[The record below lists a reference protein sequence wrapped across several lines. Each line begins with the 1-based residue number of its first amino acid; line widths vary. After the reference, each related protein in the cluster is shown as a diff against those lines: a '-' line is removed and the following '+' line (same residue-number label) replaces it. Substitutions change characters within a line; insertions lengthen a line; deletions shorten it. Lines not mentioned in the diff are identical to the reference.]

1 VTVFRYGL
9 AEGGKGGKGGNFRQK
24 KAPRLGGFGAC
35 ITHGSDV
42 MCVRRRVVQA
52 LGADTKQQVKID
64 SDQLV
69 AILSTTLQ

>member
-1 VTVFRYGL
+1 MRPSAPSAPSAYW
-9 AEGGKGGKGGNFRQK
+9 EGNRRQK

-42 MCVRRRVVQA
+42 MCVRRRVAKA